1 MVTELPS
8 LQVSWGFLCSWVS
21 GAWCFSAAQGHL
33 LLTEV
38 GLSSGGC
45 EFQSPQEFPLTTNS
59 KKEKY
64 FISTH
69 QSDGYNGTTF
79 RGHIKK
85 EK

>member
-8 LQVSWGFLCSWVS
+8 LQVSWGFLWSWVS
-21 GAWCFSAAQGHL
+21 GAWCFSAF

-45 EFQSPQEFPLTTNS
+45 ECQSPQEFPLTTNS
-59 KKEKY
+59 KKEKC